1 MSHPPAFG
9 DFVLPFRIERSGLRG
24 RLVRLGPALQSILG
38 PHNYPASVAAML
50 SETVALS
57 AILASALKYEGI
69 FTLQTQSDGPIG
81 LMVADVTSDGELRG
95 YARFSPERV
104 AEADKGSG
112 AVVPRLLG
120 QGHLAFTVD
129 QGPDTERY
137 QGITELIGATMND
150 CAHIY
155 FRQSEQLESAI
166 ALATNAGEG
175 AAQARAAA
183 LTIQRLP
190 PPFGA
195 DADELAEEW
204 RRAVILMSSIT
215 SAELLDPAIPSRD
228 ILWRLYNQDGVRV
241 YRQRPLRHQCRC
253 SRAKVERTLRSFP
266 RAEIETMSENNLVTV
281 TCEFCKADYVFDAAA
296 LDALYAA

>member
-1 MSHPPAFG
+1 
-9 DFVLPFRIERSGLRG
+9 
-24 RLVRLGPALQSILG
+24 
-38 PHNYPASVAAML
+38 
-50 SETVALS
+50 
-57 AILASALKYEGI
+57 
-69 FTLQTQSDGPIG
+69 
-81 LMVADVTSDGELRG
+81 
-95 YARFSPERV
+95 
-104 AEADKGSG
+104 
-112 AVVPRLLG
+112 
-120 QGHLAFTVD
+120 
-129 QGPDTERY
+129 
-137 QGITELIGATMND
+137 MND

-166 ALATNAGEG
+166 ALATSAGDNSG
-175 AAQARAAA
+175 PARAAA

-253 SRAKVERTLRSFP
+253 SRGKVERTLRSFP
-266 RAEIETMSENNLVTV
+266 RKEIETMADDGLVTV